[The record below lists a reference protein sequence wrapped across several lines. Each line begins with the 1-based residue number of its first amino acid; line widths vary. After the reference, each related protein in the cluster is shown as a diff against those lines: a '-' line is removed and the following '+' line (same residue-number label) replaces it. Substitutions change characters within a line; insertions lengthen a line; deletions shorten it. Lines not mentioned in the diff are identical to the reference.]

1 LLEDIAHCL
10 GRPLDRRALHQLAGP
25 LAASGTGEAM
35 GNPLDRSHED
45 VVAHTIVAAL
55 MGDDMFI
62 HNPVDSASKRR
73 GRQPSRNFR
82 MSWFSSG
89 LSR

>member
-1 LLEDIAHCL
+1 MGNL
-10 GRPLDRRALHQLAGP
+10 LDRP
-25 LAASGTGEAM
+25 Y
-35 GNPLDRSHED
+35 ED

-62 HNPVDSASKRR
+62 HDPVDLASKRR

>member
-1 LLEDIAHCL
+1 
-10 GRPLDRRALHQLAGP
+10 
-25 LAASGTGEAM
+25 M

-73 GRQPSRNFR
+73 GRQPSRKVR
-82 MSWFSSG
+82 TSWFSSG